1 MIKTLPK
8 LLLFTIL
15 ICLLSLTSKAQL
27 GYNYAQ
33 YDFGVAASI
42 NTVYGDAETIKQ
54 TPALH
59 LSFNYNQTAFINH
72 IVELQIGKLA
82 GGDSVNTLSGR
93 QFNNHFTAVVFR
105 SQLQAGEFIDYS
117 QSALA
122 NAFKNLYISTGI
134 GAIFNN
140 LVDVNRYSIKV
151 PGFYT
156 AGVNQS
162 TNLFLP
168 LRIGY
173 EFKVFNQ
180 YDEPTLK
187 IDFAYQY
194 NYVFGDDIDGYRVG
208 SQGDKFLQ
216 WSLGFKFAIGGV
228 TSNNKQISY

>member
-59 LSFNYNQTAFINH
+59 LNFNYNQTAFINH

-208 SQGDKFLQ
+208 NQGDKFLQ

>member
-33 YDFGVAASI
+33 YDFGIAGSI

-156 AGVNQS
+156 PGVNQS